1 MSDSAPSNAVTI
13 VTACFNDGAYLRES
27 VRSTLA
33 QTHPDLEV
41 IVVDDGSTDHA
52 TLGVL
57 DEVEA
62 LGVRVIHQENQGLPG
77 ARNTGIAAA
86 RGAYILP
93 VDADDIVEP
102 EYAALA
108 AAELDA
114 RPELGIVYPRADLFG
129 AITGP
134 WELGQFDVGIMLT
147 GNQIPACSM
156 FRKEDWAAVGG
167 YHQVRLEDHDLWL
180 SILELGRTAYRLD
193 RVLYH
198 YRQRSDS
205 ITGAMAE
212 EDTVR
217 ALAEVIRAHP
227 QYYLDNIEQLI
238 RIRRAQWNTLQHWK
252 QRYGFIEDRLHQ
264 AAPLAKRLLRRT

>member
-1 MSDSAPSNAVTI
+1 MSGSATPVTI
-13 VTACFNDGAYLRES
+13 VTACFDDGAYLLDS
-27 VRSTLA
+27 VHGSLA

-41 IVVDDGSTDHA
+41 IVVDDGSRDPA
-52 TLGVL
+52 TLRVL

-86 RGAYILP
+86 RGSYILP
-93 VDADDIVEP
+93 VDSDDTVEP
-102 EYAALA
+102 QYAALA
-108 AAELDA
+108 AAALDA
-114 RPELGIVYPRADLFG
+114 RPELGIVYPRADFFG
-129 AITGP
+129 AVTGP

-167 YHQVRLEDHDLWL
+167 YHRVRLEDHDLWL

-193 RVLYH
+193 TVLYH

-205 ITGAMAE
+205 ITGGMSE

-217 ALAEVIRAHP
+217 ALAEIIRAHP
-227 QYYLDNIEQLI
+227 GYYLDNIEHLI
-238 RIRRAQWNTLQHWK
+238 RIRRGQWNTLQHWK
-252 QRYGFIEDRLHQ
+252 QRYGFIEDRIHQ
-264 AAPLAKRLLRRT
+264 AAPLAKRLLRR

>member
-1 MSDSAPSNAVTI
+1 MSTSATPVTI
-13 VTACFNDGAYLRES
+13 VTACFDDGAYLRES
-27 VRSTLA
+27 VASTLA

-41 IVVDDGSTDHA
+41 IVVDDGSTDPA
-52 TLGVL
+52 TLQVL
-57 DEVEA
+57 DEVET
-62 LGVRVIHQENQGLPG
+62 LGVRVIHQRNEGLPG

-93 VDADDIVEP
+93 VDADDTIEP
-102 EYAALA
+102 QYAALA
-108 AAELDA
+108 AAVLDA
-114 RPELGIVYPRADLFG
+114 RPELGIVYTRADVFG
-129 AITGP
+129 TVTGP

-147 GNQIPACSM
+147 GNQIPACAM
-156 FRKEDWAAVGG
+156 FRREDWVAVGG